1 MAGFTSN
8 LAEGLIPPLREEQ
21 EDYEIWWKGEG
32 GSLFIK
38 TWMGGIPCSGTT
50 SFSPILW
57 RSDSKKFSYRDS
69 YGHKKAP
76 RKRGFS

>member
-1 MAGFTSN
+1 MLPINPFARAKEMAGFTSN

-38 TWMGGIPCSGTT
+38 TWMGGIPWSGIT
-50 SFSPILW
+50 SFSLILW
-57 RSDSKKFSYRDS
+57 RFDSKKFSYRDS
-69 YGHKKAP
+69 
-76 RKRGFS
+76 